1 MSEYTP
7 QVSVIIVTHNSL
19 PVLADCLEALGA
31 AVRNLSHEVIIVD
44 NASVDGSVDE
54 AARLFPRAAFL
65 KNERNCGFAR
75 ACNRGAETASGEFIL
90 FLNPDLVIDPE
101 AVAVLVAEARDRP
114 EAGLISGR
122 LRHADGSFQPTCRR
136 FPTITNMVFARGS
149 AVSRLLRQDE
159 SGDARYTLP
168 DYRETTEVPAVA
180 ATMVLVRREL
190 FAQVGG
196 FDNRYF
202 MYMEDTD
209 LSLRLKQAGRVN
221 VFVPGAGGV
230 HHWGRGGRAGRLTR
244 LRRHHMSIWKYFL
257 KHFPN
262 GFSVILLPL
271 LLALNFLALMILPR
285 GQPEVGRR

>member
-1 MSEYTP
+1 VSEHTP

-19 PVLADCLEALGA
+19 PALTDCLVALGV
-31 AVRNLSHEVIIVD
+31 AVRKVSHEVILVD

-54 AARLFPRAAFL
+54 AARLFPQATVL
-65 KNERNCGFAR
+65 KNEENCGFAR
-75 ACNRGAETASGEFIL
+75 ACNRGAEAAGGEFIL

-101 AVAVLVAEARDRP
+101 AMGVLVAEARSRP

-136 FPTITNMVFARGS
+136 FPTIGNMIFARGS
-149 AVSRLLRQDE
+149 AVSCLLRRGG

-190 FAQVGG
+190 FARVGG
-196 FDNRYF
+196 FDDRYF

-209 LSLRLKQAGRVN
+209 LSLRLEQLGRVN
-221 VFVPGAGGV
+221 LFVPGAGGV
-230 HHWGRGGRAGRLTR
+230 HHWGRGSRAGRLTR

-271 LLALNFLALMILPR
+271 LLTVNFLVLMILPR
-285 GQPEVGRR
+285 RPPEVGRP